1 MISTDTLL
9 PENELAA
16 EFVAGFAARHLAE
29 KFFYWSPLSVRAWL
43 ELCSDGAY
51 RNFVRSRSLIARTAA
66 DLAQRFAPEPL
77 EVLSLGAGQGDKD
90 LLLLE
95 ALRGGGVRAVYVP
108 VDTSHALLEMARG
121 GAGGRRVTR
130 PGA

>member
-9 PENELAA
+9 TENELAA

-29 KFFYWSPLSVRAWL
+29 KFFYWLPLSVRAWL

-66 DLAQRFAPEPL
+66 DLAQRFAPEPP
-77 EVLSLGAGQGDKD
+77 EVLTLAPAHPDKP
-90 LLLLE
+90 LLLLTPLP
-95 ALRGGGVRAVYVP
+95 APAVP
-108 VDTSHALLEMARG
+108 
-121 GAGGRRVTR
+121 
-130 PGA
+130 